1 MFDSLDD
8 LNQQIIA
15 CNKCPR
21 LVKFRQRIAHER
33 RKQFKNFEY
42 WGKPIPGF
50 GDPNARLLVIGLAPA
65 AHGGNRT
72 GRVFTGDDSARF
84 LVKHLHQSGF
94 ANQST
99 SEARDDGL
107 SYSDCYVTA
116 AVRCVPPDN
125 KPSKSEIEMCSP
137 YLRNELRLLKNA
149 KVVLALGRI
158 AFETYVK
165 SAKEHYGV
173 VGSFRF
179 EHGKKYLLSE
189 KLPVVFASYHPSPR
203 NTNTGKLN
211 SAMFRRVLRQVHRYL
226 DGVKVFDLT
235 FSK

>member
-15 CNKCPR
+15 CIKCPR
-21 LVKFRQRIAHER
+21 LVNFREMVADKR
-33 RKQFKNFEY
+33 RKQFQNFEY

-84 LVKHLHQSGF
+84 LVKHLHQFGF
-94 ANQST
+94 ANQAT
-99 SEARDDGL
+99 SETRDDGL
-107 SYSDCYVTA
+107 SYIDCYVTA
-116 AVRCVPPDN
+116 AVRCAPPDN
-125 KPSKSEIEMCSP
+125 KPSKSEIEMCSH
-137 YLRNELRLLKNA
+137 YLQNELRLLKNA

-173 VGSFRF
+173 IGSFRF
-179 EHGKKYLLSE
+179 EHGRKYSLSE

-203 NTNTGKLN
+203 NTNTGRLN
-211 SAMFRRVLRQVHRYL
+211 SAMFRRVLRQVQMYL
-226 DGVKVFDLT
+226 DSVKTVALT
-235 FSK
+235 SGK